1 MNPFR
6 RLVLVLFFIFLI
18 SVPNGNPVSA
28 KTVSECVNGAKIAV
42 ASNGNR
48 VTVRWR
54 GKKYRTF
61 RLRKAKIR
69 FVSEGKLTRKMLL
82 TRKAKRIVYVERIVG
97 KVINSNMDGVTT
109 NGHYMSYRSLRGYA
123 HKGDEV
129 VTYCVYNPFS
139 NAIDDIIDRF
149 DVVL

>member
-6 RLVLVLFFIFLI
+6 RLIPVFFLCILI
-18 SVPNGNPVSA
+18 SGLKANPVSA

-48 VTVRWR
+48 VTVKWR
-54 GKKYRTF
+54 GKKYWTF
-61 RLRKAKIR
+61 RLAKAKIR
-69 FVSEGKLTRKMLL
+69 FVSEGKLTRHMLL
-82 TRKAKRIVYVERIVG
+82 SRKAKHIVYVERIVG
-97 KVINSNMDGVTT
+97 KVVNSNMDGLTT

-129 VTYCVYNPFS
+129 ATYCVYNPFS
-139 NAIDDIIDRF
+139 NAIDDVIDRF

>member
-1 MNPFR
+1 MKPFR
-6 RLVLVLFFIFLI
+6 RLILVLILVCLI
-18 SVPNGNPVSA
+18 SGLKANPVSA

-48 VTVRWR
+48 VTVKWR

-61 RLRKAKIR
+61 RLRKAKVV
-69 FVSEGKLTRKMLL
+69 FVSEGRLTRKMLL

-97 KVINSNMDGVTT
+97 RVVNSNMDGVTT

-129 VTYCVYNPFS
+129 VTYCVYNPS
-139 NAIDDIIDRF
+139 TKWIDDITDRF

>member
-1 MNPFR
+1 MKPFR
-6 RLVLVLFFIFLI
+6 RLILVLIFACLI
-18 SVPNGNPVSA
+18 SGSNGNLVSA
-28 KTVSECVNGAKIAV
+28 RTVKESVNGATIAV

-48 VTVRWR
+48 VTVKWR
-54 GKKYRTF
+54 GKKYRVF

-69 FVSEGKLTRKMLL
+69 FVSEGKLTRRMLL
-82 TRKAKRIVYVERIVG
+82 ARKAKRIVYVERIVG
-97 KVINSNMDGVTT
+97 KVVNSNMDGLTT

-123 HKGDEV
+123 KKGDEV

-139 NAIDDIIDRF
+139 KAIDDVIDRF

>member
-6 RLVLVLFFIFLI
+6 RLILVLILACLI

-48 VTVRWR
+48 VTVKWR

-61 RLRKAKIR
+61 RLAKAKIR
-69 FVSEGKLTRKMLL
+69 FVSEGKLTRRQLL
-82 TRKAKRIVYVERIVG
+82 SRKAKRIVYVERIVG
-97 KVINSNMDGVTT
+97 RVTDNKLNGVTT

-139 NAIDDIIDRF
+139 NAIDDVIDRF

>member
-1 MNPFR
+1 MKPFR
-6 RLVLVLFFIFLI
+6 RLILVLIFACLI
-18 SVPNGNPVSA
+18 SGSNGNPVSA
-28 KTVSECVNGAKIAV
+28 RTVSETVNGAKIAV

-48 VTVRWR
+48 VTVKWR

-69 FVSEGKLTRKMLL
+69 FVSEGKLTRRMLL
-82 TRKAKRIVYVERIVG
+82 ARKAKRIVYVERIVG
-97 KVINSNMDGVTT
+97 KVVNSNMDGLTT
-109 NGHYMSYRSLRGYA
+109 NGHYMSYRSLRGYV

-139 NAIDDIIDRF
+139 KAIDDVIDRF